1 MVKAGAELDLI
12 VRNPRV
18 QGGEPVIRG
27 TRVPVRSIVI
37 ASEEY
42 AGNLA
47 RIAHSF
53 SVDVEAVRA
62 ALVYYDQYRAEIDRI
77 IERHERA
84 SAQSGM
90 PQRLLVGSR
99 PRA

>member
-1 MVKAGAELDLI
+1 MVETGADLQLI

-42 AGNLA
+42 AGDVG
-47 RIAHSF
+47 RVAHSF
-53 SVDVEAVRA
+53 SVDIAAVQA
-62 ALVYYDQYRAEIDRI
+62 ALAYYAQHCDEIDRI
-77 IERHERA
+77 IERQERA
-84 SAQSGM
+84 ASS
-90 PQRLLVGSR
+90 
-99 PRA
+99 